1 MAVGIGV
8 GSNSLSGF
16 GQGVGM
22 GSLGGI
28 SSGVGTRSLPNIN
41 TPNFLS
47 DLGGAG
53 GFDYTKLLNA
63 IPSLLSA
70 LGIFGSAP
78 STDLNYTPSL
88 TPETATA
95 LTQSAGQR
103 AYSGIN
109 RQASL
114 AKSNVGSQY
123 YARGLGRSGAAI
135 GDIAGINMK
144 AAGAVG
150 DVQSD
155 LAGQLAQMLA
165 GIDQRNLQQSM
176 FESQGKQSQWGDLA
190 DFGALLAQALPF
202 IIGL

>member
-1 MAVGIGV
+1 MAIGV
-8 GSNSLSGF
+8 GSNSLSGW
-16 GQGVGM
+16 GSGVGM
-22 GSLGGI
+22 GSMGGI
-28 SSGVGTRSLPNIN
+28 SSGVGTRSLPNVN

-47 DLGGAG
+47 NLGGAG
-53 GFDYTKLLNA
+53 GFDFSKLLQA
-63 IPSLLSA
+63 MPSLLSA
-70 LGIFGSAP
+70 LGIFGTAP
-78 STDLNYTPSL
+78 STDLDYKASL
-88 TPETATA
+88 TPDTANS
-95 LTQSAGQR
+95 LIQSAGQR
-103 AYSGIN
+103 AYSTIN
-109 RQASL
+109 RQSSL

-135 GDIAGINMK
+135 GDIAGIDMK

-155 LAGQLAQMLA
+155 LAWQLAQMLA
-165 GIDQRNLQQSM
+165 GIDQRNMQQAM

>member
-1 MAVGIGV
+1 MAIGV
-8 GSNSLSGF
+8 GSNSLSGW
-16 GQGVGM
+16 GSGVGM
-22 GSLGGI
+22 GSMGGI
-28 SSGVGTRSLPNIN
+28 SSGVGTRSLPNVN

-47 DLGGAG
+47 NLGGAG
-53 GFDYTKLLNA
+53 GFDFSKLLQA
-63 IPSLLSA
+63 MPSLLSA
-70 LGIFGSAP
+70 LGIFGTAP
-78 STDLNYTPSL
+78 STDFDYKASL
-88 TPETATA
+88 TPDTANS
-95 LTQSAGQR
+95 LIQSAGQR
-103 AYSGIN
+103 AYSTIN
-109 RQASL
+109 RQSSL

-135 GDIAGINMK
+135 GDIAGIDMK

-165 GIDQRNLQQSM
+165 GIDQRNMQQAM